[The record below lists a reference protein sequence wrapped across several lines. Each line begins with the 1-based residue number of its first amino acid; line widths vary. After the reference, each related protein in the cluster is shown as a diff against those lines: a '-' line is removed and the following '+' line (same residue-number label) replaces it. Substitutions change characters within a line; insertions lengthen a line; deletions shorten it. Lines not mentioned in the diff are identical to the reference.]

1 MISGLGAA
9 AYALEAQM
17 ARFDRSA
24 TRVAT
29 GSAPDYVQETVEQ
42 MSAEAGAKANVA
54 VIRATDDL
62 VGTLFDI
69 IA

>member
-1 MISGLGAA
+1 MISAMGAA

-24 TRVAT
+24 SRVAT
-29 GSAPDYVQETVEQ
+29 AAEPDYVQETVEQ
-42 MSAEAGAKANVA
+42 MSAEVSAQADVS

-69 IA
+69 VA

>member
-1 MISGLGAA
+1 MISALGPA

-17 ARFDRSA
+17 NRFERSA

-29 GSAPDYVQETVEQ
+29 QTQPDYVQETVEQ
-42 MSAEAGAKANVA
+42 MAAETGAKADMA
-54 VIRATDDL
+54 VIRTTNDL